1 MWRPAP
7 AHADRP
13 AFALAALLV
22 TAAVSAAPAAGQSLP
37 TRPVV
42 LSGQAAPGTGAT
54 YARLGTASINNSGQ
68 VRFDA
73 TVAGPSV
80 TPADDS
86 AAFLGPAVGGGGPQL
101 LAREGQPAPGI
112 AGSVLGELFFVPHAV
127 TPQGQSLVSGE
138 LRTGGAPDGRAYF
151 GGTPGDLRLVY
162 RPGPFEVV
170 HGNPAVGAGPRAVLW
185 TQGRGIVHWDG
196 TTTSTVATPGEYFQP
211 TLNGAGR
218 IAFTAYNT
226 DVETQAPGLYAG
238 TGAGDF
244 RPVAVRGAASPGLP
258 AGHAFDLVLDASQ
271 NDAGGFAFI
280 ASARSDTPES
290 YTWGL
295 WAGRPGELRLLAR
308 DGQPAPGLPAGLRFE
323 RVLFDIDSTT
333 RVPIG
338 AAGHVTFWAALEDEA
353 GAYQG
358 TSAWL
363 ALPDGGT
370 ALLARRGDPVTT
382 PLPGGGTAQLTV
394 GRIEHDAMWVNGA
407 GQVVLFAETLAPG
420 EEFAPD
426 SLLAA
431 GPGGALHLIARPGLP
446 FEVAPG
452 DVRTVSDV
460 SAGTGGGTGGQ
471 DGLPSPFNDAGQFV
485 YRLSFTDGTS
495 GLFLTTVPEPG
506 TAGVVGLL
514 AAVALAVRRCRCRRM
529 KGFWNPRS
537 IAIRDR
543 GFQVVLIQRR
553 PLAASLAVGEIRA

>member
-7 AHADRP
+7 AHAVR
-13 AFALAALLV
+13 AVSNKVALAALLIV
-22 TAAVSAAPAAGQSLP
+22 AAASAAPAAGQSLP
-37 TRPVV
+37 TTPVV
-42 LSGQAAPGTGAT
+42 LSGQAAPGTGAN

-73 TVAGPSV
+73 TLAGPNV

-112 AGSVLGELFFVPHAV
+112 AGSVIGELFFAPHAV
-127 TPQGQSLVSGE
+127 TPQGQSLVAAE
-138 LRTGGAPDGRAYF
+138 LRTGGAPDRYAFF

-162 RPGPFEVV
+162 RPDPFEAV
-170 HGNPAVGAGPRAVLW
+170 HGNAVSAGPRAVFWL
-185 TQGRGIVHWDG
+185 QGRSLVHWDG
-196 TTTSTVATPGEYFQP
+196 ATASVVPTPGEYYQP
-211 TLNGAGR
+211 TMNGAGR

-226 DVETQAPGLYAG
+226 DAEKQPRGLYAG

-244 RPVAVRGAASPGLP
+244 RPVAVRGASAPGLP

-271 NDAGGFAFI
+271 NDAGQFAFI
-280 ASARSDTPES
+280 GSASTGEKGS

-323 RVLFDIDSTT
+323 RVLFDIDSST
-333 RVPIG
+333 RVSIG

-353 GAYQG
+353 GAYHG

-363 ALPDGGT
+363 ALPGGGT
-370 ALLARRGDPVTT
+370 TLLARRGDAVTA
-382 PLPGGGTAQLTV
+382 PLPGGGTAQLAV

-407 GQVVLFAETLAPG
+407 GQVVLAAEALAPG
-420 EEFAPD
+420 EEFGPE
-426 SLLAA
+426 SLLFA
-431 GPGGALHLIARPGLP
+431 GAGGALHLIARPGSP

-506 TAGVVGLL
+506 TAAVVGLL
-514 AAVALAVRRCRCRRM
+514 AAVMTCRRRRRC
-529 KGFWNPRS
+529 
-537 IAIRDR
+537 
-543 GFQVVLIQRR
+543 
-553 PLAASLAVGEIRA
+553 